1 MATDIDKLAK
11 QLNCTEEQMQ
21 EFKAAFDL
29 FDRDGSGAISKDEL
43 GQVMKN
49 LGLEV
54 SDHDLGEM
62 IKEHDE
68 DSSGQIEFNEFCH
81 LMRRHMEEGEKE
93 ENLRAAF
100 RAFDAD
106 GSGKITSDELRQVM
120 CNLGERLT
128 DDEVSEMIRE
138 ADRDGD
144 GQIDYEEFVQMMCTK
159 S

>member
-1 MATDIDKLAK
+1 MFYMFCIVKYIYIIYHYFP
-11 QLNCTEEQMQ
+11 CY
-21 EFKAAFDL
+21 FAA
-29 FDRDGSGAISKDEL
+29 
-43 GQVMKN
+43 
-49 LGLEV
+49 
-54 SDHDLGEM
+54 
-62 IKEHDE
+62 
-68 DSSGQIEFNEFCH
+68 SGQIEFNEFCH

-144 GQIDYEEFVQMMCTK
+144 GQIDYEGKC
-159 S
+159 